1 MGFQNN
7 DLRRLLLTQNLF
19 FTVIGFILGIPLG
32 LYILEL
38 MWMSSG
44 DAFYIVPS
52 LTVTNVLLTAAII
65 FTLSIVVNLMFSRK
79 IKKLNMVESLK
90 HLE

>member
-1 MGFQNN
+1 M
-7 DLRRLLLTQNLF
+7 TQNLF